1 MIRDEREGGII
12 EQEFGDVTVTT
23 ILYKYKKGKI
33 GLALRSS
40 TITSVYKLIYTCVH
54 VGEMYH

>member
-33 GLALRSS
+33 GLALRSN
-40 TITSVYKLIYTCVH
+40 TTSVHKLIKIH
-54 VGEMYH
+54 VCT